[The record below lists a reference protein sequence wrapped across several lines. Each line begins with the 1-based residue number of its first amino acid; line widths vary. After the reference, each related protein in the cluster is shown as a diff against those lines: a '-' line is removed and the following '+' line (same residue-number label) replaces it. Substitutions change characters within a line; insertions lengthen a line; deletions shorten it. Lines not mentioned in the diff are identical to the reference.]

1 MDENQE
7 NKEEVKVE
15 EKEPVKTECSNQD
28 KQIKGLVAA
37 VIVSMVFLTV
47 AAIIMVVAI
56 MGRSEESEGGE
67 TSESQVDEECTEDET
82 DLPMPR
88 DVSFPSDV
96 TFKKPILY
104 FYPEEETEV
113 NVKLGYP
120 QNITCS
126 YPKYKVDGWNVL
138 AKPNGD
144 LIDLDTGKNLYAL
157 YYESENEEKLEIE
170 KEGFIV
176 RSEDV
181 AHFLEEKLRILGLTD
196 REAEEFIV
204 YWLPT
209 LEANAYNY
217 IRFASSEEINQNM
230 PLELSVEPDTLIR
243 VLMVYQGIDKPI
255 EVVEQAIELP
265 ERTGFVVVEWGG
277 TEIK

>member
-1 MDENQE
+1 MNENQE

-15 EKEPVKTECSNQD
+15 ETEPVKTKCSNKD

-37 VIVSMVFLTV
+37 VIVSMAFLTIV
-47 AAIIMVVAI
+47 AIVIVVAL
-56 MGRSEESEGGE
+56 MGRNEECERGD
-67 TSESQVDEECTEDET
+67 TSESQVSGDYTDFLDPGET
-82 DLPMPR
+82 SR
-88 DVSFPSDV
+88 SSDV
-96 TFKKPILY
+96 IFKKPILY
-104 FYPEEETEV
+104 FYPEEETEI

-126 YPKYKVDGWNVL
+126 YPKYLEMSGWNVL

-176 RSEDV
+176 KSEDV

-204 YWLPT
+204 YWLPK
-209 LEANAYNY
+209 LEVNAYNY

-230 PLELSVEPDTLIR
+230 PLEFSVEPDTIIR
-243 VLMVYQGIDKPI
+243 VMTLMLFIIQ
-255 EVVEQAIELP
+255 
-265 ERTGFVVVEWGG
+265 
-277 TEIK
+277 

>member
-15 EKEPVKTECSNQD
+15 KTEPVKTECSNQD

-37 VIVSMVFLTV
+37 VIVTMAFLTIV
-47 AAIIMVVAI
+47 AIVIVVAL
-56 MGRSEESEGGE
+56 MGRSGESEGGE

-82 DLPMPR
+82 ESLNVLLYDSPDIR
-88 DVSFPSDV
+88 
-96 TFKKPILY
+96 KPILY

-113 NVKLGYP
+113 NVKLGYS

-126 YPKYKVDGWNVL
+126 YPKYKEDGWNVL

-243 VLMVYQGIDKPI
+243 VQMVYQGIDKPI
-255 EVVEQAIELP
+255 EVVEQAIEPP